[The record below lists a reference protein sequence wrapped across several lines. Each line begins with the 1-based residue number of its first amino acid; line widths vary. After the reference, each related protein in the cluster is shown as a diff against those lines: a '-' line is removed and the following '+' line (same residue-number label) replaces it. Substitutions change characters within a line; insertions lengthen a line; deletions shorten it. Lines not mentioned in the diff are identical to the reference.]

1 MTYEALALQKT
12 PIVTF
17 GYIIQVALSL
27 AIVLAL
33 IYICAKYLLPR
44 LKLTPKGTT
53 LEVVDRMGLEP
64 QVTLYRIKAADTEYL
79 IGVGGKSVT
88 LLDKI
93 DLKAGPRK

>member
-1 MTYEALALQKT
+1 MTYEALVLQKT

-44 LKLTPKGTT
+44 LKLTPKGNTF
-53 LEVVDRMGLEP
+53 EVTDRMGLEP
-64 QVTLYRIKAADTEYL
+64 QVTLYRIKSNKTEY
-79 IGVGGKSVT
+79 VVAVSSKNVA

-93 DLKAGPRK
+93 ELK